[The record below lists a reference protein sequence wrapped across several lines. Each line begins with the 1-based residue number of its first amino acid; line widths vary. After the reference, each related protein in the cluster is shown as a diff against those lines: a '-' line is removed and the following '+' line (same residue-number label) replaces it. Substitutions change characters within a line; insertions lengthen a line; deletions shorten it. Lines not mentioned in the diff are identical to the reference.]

1 MYGKIIV
8 GNGGEFFYGNLYLEI
23 KKKCNFYKTTFIL
36 EQIPFPL
43 EIELIPDSLPR
54 MASLDSHSHLE

>member
-8 GNGGEFFYGNLYLEI
+8 RNGGEFFFGNLYLEI
-23 KKKCNFYKTTFIL
+23 KKCHFYKTTFIL
-36 EQIPFPL
+36 EQIPFLL

-54 MASLDSHSHLE
+54 MASLDSHST